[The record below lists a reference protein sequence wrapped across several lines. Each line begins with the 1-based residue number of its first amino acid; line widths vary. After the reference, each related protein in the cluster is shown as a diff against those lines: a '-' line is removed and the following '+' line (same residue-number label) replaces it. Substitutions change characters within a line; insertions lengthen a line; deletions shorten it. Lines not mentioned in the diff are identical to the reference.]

1 MILARPLK
9 IQKMRADGL
18 WGTRT
23 IYDAFAANV
32 AQFPD
37 QEAVVDPPN
46 RERFTDGAPQR
57 LTWRALQNK
66 VERLSALL
74 YQHGLRRDDVV
85 VVQLPNTVEQVTT
98 YLACHRLGIVVSPL
112 PAVYREHEIG
122 HALQVTQARGLIT
135 ATRIGKH
142 PHAAMMAALRVQICH
157 VQAFLV
163 WGAHVPDGAVGLDA
177 AMAQVIAL
185 DAVQAYAAGID
196 LCADDVVSI
205 CWTSGTEAL
214 PKGVPRSSNE
224 WYWQAKGT
232 TEAIGMFPGMRV
244 LNPFPLVNMG
254 GMSFA
259 FVGWL
264 LEGATLVQH
273 HPFDLDVY
281 LGQLRDERID
291 FTQAAP
297 TILNR
302 MLQNEDLVAGI
313 DFSRIKRI
321 GSGAAPL
328 SAWMIDTFAKRHGVE
343 IINFFGSNEGA
354 ALCGSARDIPDP
366 NERAVLFPRPG
377 VPGRPPWTYRVN
389 NVVQTRL
396 VSPETGEDVT
406 EIGVVGEMRIDGPT
420 VFSGYYNAPE
430 INANAFDAQ
439 GYFKTGD
446 LFEITGAAGQ
456 YLRFRGRLKDLI
468 VRGGMKISAE
478 EIEALVLGHPAVAD
492 AAMVGYPDDEMGERM
507 CACIVPRAESSV
519 DLDSLVQYLRT
530 EKRVAAFKLPE
541 RLLLLESLPRN
552 PVGKL
557 LKNVLR
563 EKASS
568 GVAKD
573 DGKDVP
579 MHHQPHVG
587 RSKS

>member
-1 MILARPLK
+1 MILVKPAK
-9 IQKMRADGL
+9 IRKMCADGL

-23 IYDAFAANV
+23 LYDAFLSNV

-46 RERFTDGAPQR
+46 RENFTDGAPQR
-57 LTWRALQNK
+57 MTWRVLQNA

-85 VVQLPNTVEQVTT
+85 VVQLPNTVEQVAT

-142 PHAAMMAALRVQICH
+142 PHAAMMAALRVQFSH
-157 VQAFLV
+157 VQALMA
-163 WGAHVPDGAVGLDA
+163 WGDDVPGGAIGLDA
-177 AMAQVIAL
+177 AMAQVASL
-185 DAVQAYAAGID
+185 EAVKAYAESID
-196 LCADDVVSI
+196 LSADDVVSI
-205 CWTSGTEAL
+205 CWTSGTEAH

-302 MLQNEDLVAGI
+302 LLQNDELVAGI

-328 SAWMIDTFAKRHGVE
+328 SPWMIDTFAKRHGVD

-354 ALCGSARDIPDP
+354 ALCGSVLDIPDP

-377 VPGRPPWTYRVN
+377 VPGRPPWKYRVN

-406 EIGVVGEMRIDGPT
+406 EMGVVGEMRIDGPT

-430 INANAFDAQ
+430 INAKAFDAQ

-446 LFEITGAAGQ
+446 LFEITGSAGQ

-478 EIEALVLGHPAVAD
+478 EIEALLLGHPSVAD

-507 CACIVPRAESSV
+507 CACIVPRDAGSV
-519 DLDSLVQYLRT
+519 DLDSLVQYLRND
-530 EKRVAAFKLPE
+530 KRVAAFKLPE
-541 RLLLLESLPRN
+541 RLLLLENLPRN

-563 EKASS
+563 EKARNADANS
-568 GVAKD
+568 V
-573 DGKDVP
+573 
-579 MHHQPHVG
+579 
-587 RSKS
+587 SKNV

>member
-1 MILARPLK
+1 MILVKPLR
-9 IQKMRADGL
+9 IQNMRADGL
-18 WGTRT
+18 WSTRT
-23 IYDAFAANV
+23 LYDAFLSNV

-46 RERFTDGAPQR
+46 RESFTDGAPQR
-57 LTWRALQNK
+57 MGWRALQYA

-85 VVQLPNTVEQVTT
+85 VVQLPNTVEQVAT

-122 HALQVTQARGLIT
+122 HALHVTQARGLIT
-135 ATRIGKH
+135 STRIGKH
-142 PHAAMMAALRVQICH
+142 PHAAMMAALRGQFPH
-157 VQAFLV
+157 VQALLA
-163 WGAHVPDGAVGLDA
+163 WGVNVPDGAIGLDA
-177 AMAQVIAL
+177 AMAQVTSL
-185 DAVQAYAAGID
+185 DAVQAYAASID
-196 LCADDVVSI
+196 LSADDVVTI
-205 CWTSGTEAL
+205 CWTSGTEAH

-302 MLQNEDLVAGI
+302 MLQSDEQVAGI

-328 SAWMIDTFAKRHGVE
+328 SAWMIDTFAQRHGVE

-354 ALCGSARDIPDP
+354 ALCSSAQDIPDP
-366 NERAVLFPRPG
+366 SERAVLFPRPG
-377 VPGRPPWTYRVN
+377 VPGRPPWIYRVN
-389 NVVQTRL
+389 NIVRTRL
-396 VSPETGEDVT
+396 VSPETGHDVT

-430 INANAFDAQ
+430 ITAKAFDAQ

-446 LFEITGAAGQ
+446 LFEITGSAGQ

-478 EIEALVLGHPAVAD
+478 EIEALVLGHPSVAD
-492 AAMVGYPDDEMGERM
+492 AAMVGYPDDELGERM
-507 CACIVPRAESSV
+507 CACIVPRAGCSV
-519 DLDSLVQYLRT
+519 DLDSLVQYLRD
-530 EKRVAAFKLPE
+530 EKRVATFKLPE
-541 RLLLLESLPRN
+541 RLLLLEVLPRN

-557 LKNVLR
+557 LKSVLR
-563 EKASS
+563 ETIRN
-568 GVAKD
+568 G
-573 DGKDVP
+573 DVKVV
-579 MHHQPHVG
+579 M
-587 RSKS
+587 